1 MNSRRWQ
8 MRPRETGAE
17 RGRAASPGAD
27 SRPGARTGD
36 LFEWLVAQVAGL
48 AAGEYPAADGRDQ
61 GHADQDDEQV
71 GDRDRGEDGGQAA
84 VERVGAEPARGA
96 DIAAHRAEHG
106 TGETER
112 ACGRGGEAAAG
123 SRTRP

>member
-1 MNSRRWQ
+1 MNSQGWQ

-48 AAGEYPAADGRDQ
+48 AAGEYPAADGRGQ
-61 GHADQDDEQV
+61 RHADQDDEQV
-71 GDRDRGEDGGQAA
+71 RDRDRGEDGAHA
-84 VERVGAEPARGA
+84 TVEGVGAEPAQGGHVATHGA
-96 DIAAHRAEHG
+96 EHRAGEAER
-106 TGETER
+106 TG
-112 ACGRGGEAAAG
+112 GSGGEVAA
-123 SRTRP
+123 